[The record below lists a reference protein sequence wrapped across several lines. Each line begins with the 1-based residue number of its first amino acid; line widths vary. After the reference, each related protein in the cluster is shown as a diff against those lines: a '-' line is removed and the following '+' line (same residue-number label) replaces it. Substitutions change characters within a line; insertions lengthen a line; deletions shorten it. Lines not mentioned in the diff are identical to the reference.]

1 MQQDKIVVGLDIG
14 TTKICA
20 LVGRKNEYGK
30 LEIMGMGTA
39 VSDGVQRGI
48 VLNIDKTV
56 EAIKRAI
63 RQAEEQSGIDIGVVN
78 VGIAGQHIKSLQHN
92 GSITR
97 PSGDNEITQDD
108 VNRLTADM
116 YRLVTPPGSQ
126 IIHVMPQDY
135 KVDFEGGVTDP
146 VGMAGVRLEGN
157 FHIITAQSSAIN
169 NINKC
174 VTKAGL
180 AISDLILEPL
190 ASSVSVLSD
199 EEKEA
204 GVALVDIGGGT
215 TDLAVFKDGI
225 IRHAAV
231 LPFGGNVITQDIK
244 QGCNVTPNQAE
255 QLKVKFGK
263 AIAEEASDYEIV
275 SIPGLPNRPP
285 KEVSLK
291 NLAYIIEAR
300 MSEIIELVY
309 AEIYRMGLHEHL
321 SAGIVLTGGGSQLQN
336 LEQLTEYLTGLD
348 TRIGYPNQHL
358 GKSKVEA
365 VKSPMHATG
374 VGLVLAGYQ
383 AQDERNN
390 ARPGYAEEELSSY
403 SYQPAP
409 AAPAP
414 LAAPVIPSF
423 TAAPAPVVPAATVPA
438 APEEPKAPKGPS
450 KFGSYLGDI
459 TRKLKGI
466 LIDDFDDKQY

>member
-30 LEIMGMGTA
+30 LEILGMGKA
-39 VSDGVQRGI
+39 VSEGVQRGV

-56 EAIKRAI
+56 DAIKRAI

-146 VGMAGVRLEGN
+146 IGMAGVRLEGN
-157 FHIITAQSSAIN
+157 FHIITAQSAAIN

-180 AISDLILEPL
+180 AIADLILEPL

-204 GVALVDIGGGT
+204 GVALIDIGGGT

-231 LPFGGNVITQDIK
+231 LPFGGNIITQDIK

-358 GKSKVEA
+358 GKGKIEA

-383 AQDERNN
+383 AQDERI
-390 ARPGYAEEELSSY
+390 ARPGYGEEEMAAY
-403 SYQPAP
+403 SYQPTAPVAAPVVPSFTPAPPVPAP
-409 AAPAP
+409 AAPA
-414 LAAPVIPSF
+414 AANPEPPKPVK
-423 TAAPAPVVPAATVPA
+423 
-438 APEEPKAPKGPS
+438 EQRGL
-450 KFGSYLGDI
+450 KFLGDI

>member
-20 LVGRKNEYGK
+20 LVGRKNEFGK
-30 LEIMGMGTA
+30 LEILGMGKA
-39 VSDGVQRGI
+39 VSEGVSRGI

-56 EAIKRAI
+56 DAIKRAI
-63 RQAEEQSGIDIGVVN
+63 RQAEEQSGISIGVVN

-97 PSGDNEITQDD
+97 NSHDTIGPDD
-108 VNRLTADM
+108 VNRLTQDM
-116 YRLVTPPGSQ
+116 YRLVTQPGSQ

-135 KVDFEGGVTDP
+135 KVDYEEGIADP
-146 VGMAGVRLEGN
+146 VGYEGVRLEGN
-157 FHIITAQSSAIN
+157 FHIITAQSTAIN

-180 AISDLILEPL
+180 EIADLILEPL
-190 ASSVSVLSD
+190 ASSMSILSE

-204 GVALVDIGGGT
+204 GVALIDIGGGT

-231 LPFGGNVITQDIK
+231 LPFGGNIITQDIK
-244 QGCNVTPNQAE
+244 TGCNVAPGQAE

-300 MSEIIELVY
+300 MSEIMELVY
-309 AEIYRMGLHEHL
+309 AEIYRMGLHDKL

-336 LEQLTEYLTGLD
+336 LEQLTEYITGLD

-358 GKSKVEA
+358 GKSRIEA
-365 VKSPMHATG
+365 VKSPMYATT
-374 VGLVLAGYQ
+374 VGLVLSGYHSL
-383 AQDERNN
+383 DERNQSR
-390 ARPGYAEEELSSY
+390 APYEQEQQVAAPAYYAP
-403 SYQPAP
+403 QAAP
-409 AAPAP
+409 AAPAHVETR
-414 LAAPVIPSF
+414 A
-423 TAAPAPVVPAATVPA
+423 VVPAAA
-438 APEEPKAPKGPS
+438 AALAAEPVKPKEPGAAS
-450 KFGSYLGDI
+450 RFFKDI
-459 TRKLKGI
+459 ISRTKGL
-466 LIDDFDDKQY
+466 LIDDYDDKSY

>member
-20 LVGRKNEYGK
+20 LVGRKNEFGK
-30 LEIMGMGTA
+30 LEILGMGKA
-39 VSDGVQRGI
+39 VSEGVSRGI

-56 EAIKRAI
+56 DAIKRAI
-63 RQAEEQSGIDIGVVN
+63 RQAEEQSGISIGVVN

-97 PSGDNEITQDD
+97 NSHDTIGPDD
-108 VNRLTADM
+108 VARLTQDM
-116 YRLVTPPGSQ
+116 YRLVTQPGSQ

-135 KVDFEGGVTDP
+135 KVDYEEGISDP
-146 VGMAGVRLEGN
+146 VGYEGVRLEGN
-157 FHIITAQSSAIN
+157 FHIITAQSTAIN

-180 AISDLILEPL
+180 EIADLILEPL
-190 ASSVSVLSD
+190 ASSMSILSE

-204 GVALVDIGGGT
+204 GVALIDIGGGT

-231 LPFGGNVITQDIK
+231 LPFGGNIITQDIK
-244 QGCNVTPNQAE
+244 TGCNVAPGQAE

-263 AIAEEASDYEIV
+263 AIAQEASDYEIV

-300 MSEIIELVY
+300 MSEIMELVY
-309 AEIYRMGLHEHL
+309 AEIYRMGLHDKL

-336 LEQLTEYLTGLD
+336 LEQLTEYITGLD

-358 GKSKVEA
+358 GKSRIEA
-365 VKSPMHATG
+365 VKSPMYATT
-374 VGLVLAGYQ
+374 VGLVLSGYHSL
-383 AQDERNN
+383 DERQVT
-390 ARPGYAEEELSSY
+390 RPSYEEEQVTTPSY
-403 SYQPAP
+403 Y
-409 AAPAP
+409 AAPAV
-414 LAAPVIPSF
+414 AAPVAQ
-423 TAAPAPVVPAATVPA
+423 AAPAPVETRAAVAVAPAPA
-438 APEEPKAPKGPS
+438 PQPAKPKEPGAASRFFK
-450 KFGSYLGDI
+450 DII
-459 TRKLKGI
+459 TRTKGL
-466 LIDDFDDKQY
+466 LIDDYDDKSY

>member
-30 LEIMGMGTA
+30 LEILGMGKA
-39 VSDGVQRGI
+39 VSDGVQRGV

-56 EAIKRAI
+56 DAIKRAI

-135 KVDFEGGVTDP
+135 KVDFEGGVLDP
-146 VGMAGVRLEGN
+146 IGMAGVRLEGN
-157 FHIITAQSSAIN
+157 FHIITAQSAAIN

-180 AISDLILEPL
+180 AIADLILEPL

-204 GVALVDIGGGT
+204 GVALIDIGGGT

-231 LPFGGNVITQDIK
+231 LPFGGNIITQDIK

-309 AEIYRMGLHEHL
+309 AEIYRMGLHEQL

-358 GKSKVEA
+358 GKGKIEA

-383 AQDERNN
+383 AQDERI
-390 ARPGYAEEELSSY
+390 ARPGYGEEEVPAY
-403 SYQPAP
+403 SYQAAAP
-409 AAPAP
+409 VAAPVVPSFAPAP
-414 LAAPVIPSF
+414 LVAAP
-423 TAAPAPVVPAATVPA
+423 PA
-438 APEEPKAPKGPS
+438 APTPPEAPKPPKEQKGL
-450 KFGSYLGDI
+450 KFLGDI